1 MVGKENQ
8 DMETGVRWLR
18 DQMKD
23 KKFRLLILVALAAE
37 IALAAEFTFFSYGIL
52 KSIRYLLLT
61 GVLFLIAWIDQH
73 EKKIPNRLLLFLL
86 GGRAFLL
93 LLEWVLFPG
102 MGLSLLI
109 SSALGM
115 LLGGG
120 LFLLAHFISRGGVGM
135 GDVKLFGV
143 IGCYAG
149 AGVIMP
155 LVFLTVMV
163 SAVYSIVMLLL
174 KKIKLKEEIPF
185 APFVLI
191 GTILTLAMGM

>member
-1 MVGKENQ
+1 
-8 DMETGVRWLR
+8 METAVRWFR
-18 DQMKD
+18 DQIKD
-23 KKFRLLILVALAAE
+23 KKFRILIIAALAAE
-37 IALAAEFTFFSYGIL
+37 IALAAEFTFFSYSIV

-73 EKKIPNRLLLFLL
+73 EKRIPNRLLLFLL
-86 GGRAFLL
+86 GGRIFLL
-93 LLEWVLFPG
+93 LVEWILFPG

-109 SSALGM
+109 SSSLGM

-191 GTILTLAMGM
+191 GTILTLAIGM

>member
-1 MVGKENQ
+1 
-8 DMETGVRWLR
+8 METAVCWFR

-23 KKFRLLILVALAAE
+23 KKFRLLIFVALVVE
-37 IALAAEFTFFSYGIL
+37 ITLAAEFTIFSYSIL
-52 KSIRYLLLT
+52 KTIRYLLLI

-73 EKKIPNRLLLFLL
+73 EKKIPNRLRLFLL
-86 GGRAFLL
+86 WGRIFLL
-93 LLEWVLFPG
+93 LLEWLVFPS

-120 LFLLAHFISRGGVGM
+120 LFLLAHFIARGGIGM

-149 AGVIMP
+149 AGTIMP
-155 LVFLTVMV
+155 LIFLTIMI
-163 SAVYSIVMLLL
+163 SAVYSIVLLLL
-174 KKIKLKEEIPF
+174 KKIKLKEELPF

-191 GTILTLAMGM
+191 GTILTLAIGI

>member
-1 MVGKENQ
+1 
-8 DMETGVRWLR
+8 METAVCWFR

-23 KKFRLLILVALAAE
+23 KKFRLLIFVALVVE
-37 IALAAEFTFFSYGIL
+37 ITLAAEFTIFSYSIL
-52 KSIRYLLLT
+52 KTIRYLLLI

-86 GGRAFLL
+86 WGRIFLL
-93 LLEWVLFPG
+93 LLEWLVFPS

-120 LFLLAHFISRGGVGM
+120 LFLLAHFIARGGIGM
-135 GDVKLFGV
+135 GDVKLLGV

-149 AGVIMP
+149 AGTIMP
-155 LVFLTVMV
+155 LIFLTIMI
-163 SAVYSIVMLLL
+163 SAVYSIVLLLL

-191 GTILTLAMGM
+191 GTILTLAIGI

>member
-1 MVGKENQ
+1 
-8 DMETGVRWLR
+8 METGVRWLR

-93 LLEWVLFPG
+93 LLEWVLFLG

>member
-1 MVGKENQ
+1 MGTAVC
-8 DMETGVRWLR
+8 WFR

-23 KKFRLLILVALAAE
+23 KKFRLFIFAALVVE
-37 IALAAEFTFFSYGIL
+37 ITLAAEFTIFSYSIL
-52 KSIRYLLLT
+52 KTIRYLLLI

-73 EKKIPNRLLLFLL
+73 KKKIPNRLLLFLL
-86 GGRAFLL
+86 VGRIFLL
-93 LLEWVLFPG
+93 LLEWLVFPG

-109 SSALGM
+109 SSTLGM

-143 IGCYAG
+143 IVCYT
-149 AGVIMP
+149 GVGGIMP

>member
-1 MVGKENQ
+1 
-8 DMETGVRWLR
+8 METGVRWLR

>member
-1 MVGKENQ
+1 
-8 DMETGVRWLR
+8 METTICWFRE
-18 DQMKD
+18 QMTNG
-23 KKFRLLILVALAAE
+23 KFRLFLAAALFIE
-37 IALAAEFTFFSYGIL
+37 IALAAEFALFSYGIL

-61 GVLFLIAWIDQH
+61 GGLFFIAWIDQH
-73 EKKIPNRLLLFLL
+73 EKRIPNKLLLFLL
-86 GGRAFLL
+86 AGRVFLL
-93 LLEWVLFPG
+93 LLEWIAFPG

-120 LFLLAHFISRGGVGM
+120 MFLLAHFISRGGVGM

-149 AGVIMP
+149 AGTIMP
-155 LVFLTVMV
+155 LSFLTIMI
-163 SAVYSIVMLLL
+163 SAIYSIVMLLL
-174 KKIKLKEEIPF
+174 KKLKLKEEIPF

-191 GTILTLAMGM
+191 GTIVTLAIGM

>member
-1 MVGKENQ
+1 
-8 DMETGVRWLR
+8 METAVCWFR

-23 KKFRLLILVALAAE
+23 KKFRLLIFAALVVE
-37 IALAAEFTFFSYGIL
+37 ITLAAEFTIFSYSIL
-52 KSIRYLLLT
+52 KTIRYLLLI

-73 EKKIPNRLLLFLL
+73 KKKIPNRLLLFLL
-86 GGRAFLL
+86 VGRIFLL
-93 LLEWVLFPG
+93 LLEWLVFPG

-109 SSALGM
+109 SSTLGM

-143 IGCYAG
+143 IGCYTG
-149 AGVIMP
+149 VGVIMP

>member
-1 MVGKENQ
+1 
-8 DMETGVRWLR
+8 
-18 DQMKD
+18 MKD
-23 KKFRLLILVALAAE
+23 KKFRLFIFAALVVE
-37 IALAAEFTFFSYGIL
+37 ITLAAEFTIFSYSIL
-52 KSIRYLLLT
+52 KTIRYLLLI

-73 EKKIPNRLLLFLL
+73 KKKIPNRLLLFLL
-86 GGRAFLL
+86 VGRIFLL
-93 LLEWVLFPG
+93 LLEWLVFPG

-109 SSALGM
+109 SSTLGM

-143 IGCYAG
+143 IGCYTG
-149 AGVIMP
+149 VGVIMP